1 MRKYL
6 TAVMA
11 VALVACVANVGT
23 AFAAAPDK
31 TTFDGEINA
40 SNPGATFTNSGLF
53 AEATTLLNADPGT
66 PTNPT
71 VEPVPGALAD
81 VSFDHNIRFAP
92 TSVPVCN
99 NALSGTTQAGMKACG
114 NSYVGGGYATLCA
127 ASGGPGTACD
137 LGVLN
142 AQVSAYNGPPN
153 PQPTIL
159 MQGVSDHT
167 PIGPLTVVLTG
178 TLKPASLGGEFAG
191 GKHLVV
197 PIPLLASGAAAL
209 TDFSVNIN
217 NGKYVQAK
225 CDGDNAWQYSA
236 KSTFVSGTP
245 RTATDSQPC
254 T

>member
-11 VALVACVANVGT
+11 VVAVACVANVGV

-71 VEPVPGALAD
+71 VEPVPGALVD

-99 NALSGTTQAGMKACG
+99 GNLANSTQLGMKACG
-114 NSYVGGGYATLCA
+114 NAYVGGGYATLCA
-127 ASGGPGTACD
+127 ASAGPGTACD
-137 LGVLN
+137 LGILN
-142 AQVSAYNGPPN
+142 AQVAAYNGPPN
-153 PQPTIL
+153 PQPTIV

-197 PIPLLASGAAAL
+197 PIPLLASGAAAI
-209 TDFSVNIN
+209 TDFSVNVN
-217 NGKYVQAK
+217 NGKYIQAK